1 MKLSLIHFNWSF
13 SFAFWVSSSALWGL
27 QRKKF
32 FLRLFP
38 IDKLE
43 HWVICALRKKE
54 GSWVTIFFPFVEY
67 IFLFFVSSHL
77 NKTTTY
83 EDPRKWLPID
93 PEDIPEPR
101 MVELTRDPE
110 LGFGFVAGSEKPV
123 IVRYINENSLDHKS
137 KSRVFCTSLPHKW
150 GWKRIFYSRCENF
163 LWCLLSIHAAGI
175 LRCCATEA
183 GCKRPSSVEIFI
195 AGKYQHRAQCN
206 LLDLADSIQSCEKS
220 SQNKL
225 AV

>member
-1 MKLSLIHFNWSF
+1 MHFWDSREKSF
-13 SFAFWVSSSALWGL
+13 SFAFFQSTNWSIGWYVHSV
-27 QRKKF
+27 KK
-32 FLRLFP
+32 RVHGWP
-38 IDKLE
+38 Y
-43 HWVICALRKKE
+43 
-54 GSWVTIFFPFVEY
+54 FFPFVEY

-175 LRCCATEA
+175 LLRCCATEA

-195 AGKYQHRAQCN
+195 AGKYQHSAM
-206 LLDLADSIQSCEKS
+206 
-220 SQNKL
+220 
-225 AV
+225 